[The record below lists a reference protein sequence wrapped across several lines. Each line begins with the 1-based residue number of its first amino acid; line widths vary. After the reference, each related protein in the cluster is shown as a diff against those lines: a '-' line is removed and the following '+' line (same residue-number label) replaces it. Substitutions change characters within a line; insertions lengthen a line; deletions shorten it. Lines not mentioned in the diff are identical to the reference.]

1 MSMRAWSL
9 FVLAAVVAA
18 VGCSKAETVRP
29 PSRPP
34 DSAAPAAEATLA
46 SLRAMIEAAPAGL
59 RVVHE
64 LVAPRA
70 EGAPQAGALAWVTT
84 LPLPMELQVAAAGP
98 VAVTLDGAL
107 VFEATAPAVGALVPA
122 TPLQVGRGELVIHV
136 ERGPAVVGFV
146 KAILDENPPA
156 SALERRDVPRP

>member
-1 MSMRAWSL
+1 
-9 FVLAAVVAA
+9 
-18 VGCSKAETVRP
+18 
-29 PSRPP
+29 
-34 DSAAPAAEATLA
+34 
-46 SLRAMIEAAPAGL
+46 MIEAAPAGL

-70 EGAPQAGALAWVTT
+70 EGAPQAGSLAWVTT
-84 LPLPMELQVAAAGP
+84 LPLTMALQVAAAGP
-98 VAVTLDGAL
+98 VSVTLDGAL

-146 KAILDENPPA
+146 TAILDENPPA
-156 SALERRDVPRP
+156 AAFDRRGISP

>member
-1 MSMRAWSL
+1 MSMRAKSL

-18 VGCSKAETVRP
+18 VGCAKVEAMNP
-29 PSRPP
+29 PTRAA
-34 DSAAPAAEATLA
+34 DQAAPAAEATLT
-46 SLRAMIEAAPAGL
+46 SLRVMIEAAPAGL

-70 EGAPQAGALAWVTT
+70 EGAPQAGTLAWVTT
-84 LPLPMELQVAAAGP
+84 LPLAMELQVAAAGR
-98 VAVTLDGAL
+98 VSVTLDGAL

-136 ERGPAVVGFV
+136 DRGPAVVGFV

-156 SALERRDVPRP
+156 SAFE

>member
-1 MSMRAWSL
+1 MPMRAWSL
-9 FVLAAVVAA
+9 FVVAAVIAA
-18 VGCSKAETVRP
+18 VGCPKVETVNP
-29 PSRPP
+29 PSRSP
-34 DSAAPAAEATLA
+34 DSAAPVAEATLT
-46 SLRAMIEAAPAGL
+46 SLRAMIEASPAGL

-84 LPLPMELQVAAAGP
+84 LPLAMELQVAASGR
-98 VAVTLDGAL
+98 VSVTLDGAL
-107 VFEATAPAVGALVPA
+107 VFEATAPAVGALVPD

-136 ERGPAVVGFV
+136 DCGPAVVGFV

-156 SALERRDVPRP
+156 SAFERRDVPTP